1 MENQNENQINV
12 GKLEGR
18 IYDYVYN
25 LTNEQKNKFL
35 LGSIAVA
42 GIMLLGVCGKM
53 SLMLV
58 EDIKKHNERV
68 IKMDNYII
76 EQPTNQLNS
85 NKYLTSKLVDFEV
98 DSEVIGTRLN
108 CHYGIPLNLKVKDFI
123 NQDFKPDSF
132 TYNGKNIKHSDLI
145 DLPDFVLDKMNYT
158 CLKGFKKQF
167 L

>member
-85 NKYLTSKLVDFEV
+85 NKYLTS
-98 DSEVIGTRLN
+98 
-108 CHYGIPLNLKVKDFI
+108 
-123 NQDFKPDSF
+123 
-132 TYNGKNIKHSDLI
+132 
-145 DLPDFVLDKMNYT
+145 
-158 CLKGFKKQF
+158 
-167 L
+167 